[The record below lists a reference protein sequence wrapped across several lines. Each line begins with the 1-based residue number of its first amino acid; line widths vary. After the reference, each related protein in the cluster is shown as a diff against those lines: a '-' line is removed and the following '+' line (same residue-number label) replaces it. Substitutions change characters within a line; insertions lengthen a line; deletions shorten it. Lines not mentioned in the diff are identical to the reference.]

1 MLVMRM
7 GVALP
12 LAVLISKRL
21 LESIDDLLV
30 CNMHLVDCSGMD
42 SLYKA
47 VNEQKELLDASRY
60 VEFQRIK
67 SLYNI

>member
-1 MLVMRM
+1 M

-21 LESIDDLLV
+21 RDSIDDLLV
-30 CNMHLVDCSGMD
+30 CNMPLFDCSGMD

-47 VNEQKELLDASRY
+47 VSEQKESLDATRY
-60 VEFQRIK
+60 IEFQRIR